1 MKPYATVF
9 IIDDDPD
16 DSELLTEAILEVD
29 PNIVCSSST
38 GSIHALNI
46 LSVDQFIIPDYIFL
60 DLNMP
65 MMNGK
70 ECLMELK
77 KIEQL
82 TGAKVVVYTT
92 SQREDD
98 VKEMLGLGASFFLI
112 KPSAFEHLKNAVSY
126 IIKKTGS
133 IKEIGGLFER

>member
-1 MKPYATVF
+1 MKAHTSIF

-16 DSELLTEAILEVD
+16 DSELLTEAIHEVD
-29 PNIVCSSST
+29 PNMVCSTSL
-38 GSIHALNI
+38 GSIDALNI
-46 LSVDQFIIPDYIFL
+46 LAVEQFIVPDYIFL

-70 ECLMELK
+70 ECLIELM

-82 TGAKVVVYTT
+82 KEVKVIIYTT

-98 VKEMLGLGASFFLI
+98 VKELLGIGASFFLI
-112 KPSAFEHLKNAVSY
+112 KPSVFEHLKKAIKY
-126 IIKKTGS
+126 IVMGIGS
-133 IKEIGGLFER
+133 AGEVEGLFQR